1 MFSFC
6 CHVFDSQRSLVLT
19 ASWSLYVFMFQGGAV
34 RSQHLSV
41 PMGVDMN
48 DPSAIA
54 RFRGQPYQPGPRQFD
69 TYQRLVG
76 PRPDGQQMYSV
87 CPDSQPPS
95 YQVCIHLILSMHP
108 KVLVN
113 CGHA

>member
-1 MFSFC
+1 MKC
-6 CHVFDSQRSLVLT
+6 SLELP
-19 ASWSLYVFMFQGGAV
+19 ASWSVSVCVLFQGGAV

-54 RFRGQPYQPGPRQFD
+54 RFRGQPYPPGPRQFD

-95 YQVCIHLILSMHP
+95 YQVCIHLILSMHTSMC
-108 KVLVN
+108 KLYT
-113 CGHA
+113 